1 MASPMSLWFCRSL
14 SAVAPKP
21 GDSSANVTI
30 ERRVQVMWSSHSL
43 RIWSWKSLRA
53 TLGVLTAAASWWAW
67 GVVPRA
73 PALGTVASATP
84 RRALRTIA
92 PHARSRGRDVLVCFI
107 IVPFSDQQGCR
118 RNGAHRCSVLSSAR
132 RAAVQ
137 WRVDATEEAHDV
149 LVPTRSQSLPAS
161 TVLSSSARPPAT
173 HSRVAMKDGQACPG
187 RARAAPWGAPCCAS
201 RHQPLDGRTVR
212 GRPLA
217 TSVFRSALSPERPSG
232 ALTGYCH
239 DRRLPRVEDS
249 AEEVRMARQRGAQD
263 RRPGRCWPGPRAAC
277 STPPSSRCPHD
288 AWFSLPVLDI
298 ARVTPGAALAR
309 DL

>member
-107 IVPFSDQQGCR
+107 IVPFLGPAGLSPQR
-118 RNGAHRCSVLSSAR
+118 RPSMQRVVVGAPRRGPVESRWDRRGAR
-132 RAAVQ
+132 RVGA
-137 WRVDATEEAHDV
+137 DEEPV
-149 LVPTRSQSLPAS
+149 
-161 TVLSSSARPPAT
+161 
-173 HSRVAMKDGQACPG
+173 
-187 RARAAPWGAPCCAS
+187 
-201 RHQPLDGRTVR
+201 
-212 GRPLA
+212 
-217 TSVFRSALSPERPSG
+217 
-232 ALTGYCH
+232 LTG
-239 DRRLPRVEDS
+239 
-249 AEEVRMARQRGAQD
+249 
-263 RRPGRCWPGPRAAC
+263 
-277 STPPSSRCPHD
+277 
-288 AWFSLPVLDI
+288 I
-298 ARVTPGAALAR
+298 
-309 DL
+309 